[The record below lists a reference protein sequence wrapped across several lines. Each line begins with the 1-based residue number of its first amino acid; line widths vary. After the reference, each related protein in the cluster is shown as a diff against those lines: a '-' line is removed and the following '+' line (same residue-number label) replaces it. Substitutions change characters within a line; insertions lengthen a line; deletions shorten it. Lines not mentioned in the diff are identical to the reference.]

1 MKGDTGMGVLVTGAH
16 GFVGLN
22 VVRTL
27 AESGVRVFALGRR
40 EPDAWVRRFLA
51 GVEDQ
56 VDHRIADLT
65 QPGQLARALTH
76 HDVNAV
82 VHAAV
87 VTATT
92 PEVEREQAA
101 WIVAVN
107 TAGTVEA
114 LELAVAKGARRFVYV
129 SSPSAL
135 GTILPEGGPVDEH
148 VVPRPESI
156 YGITKLASEGLTHR
170 YGQMH
175 DLSTVSVRI
184 AQPYGP
190 GERPTPSRLRTSP
203 IYEWLRDASRGLRL
217 PTGPLGR
224 ARDWTYIDETARGIA
239 TLAVAEE
246 LPHDL
251 YHLSY
256 GQAVTVGEVIE
267 LLRGRYPQLT
277 IDEQPAPGTLN
288 PNIAGPNRPPLDST
302 RFAADFGWSPQVTI
316 EEGMRAYLDWWSQLE
331 LWA

>member
-1 MKGDTGMGVLVTGAH
+1 MGVLVTGAQ

-22 VVRTL
+22 VTRTL
-27 AESGVRVFALGRR
+27 AEAGARVYALGRR
-40 EPDAWVRRFLA
+40 EPDEWVRRFLA
-51 GVEDQ
+51 PVAERVEYR
-56 VDHRIADLT
+56 VADLT
-65 QPGQLARALTH
+65 QLGQLASVLA
-76 HDVNAV
+76 DDYIEAV

-107 TAGTVEA
+107 TAGTIEV
-114 LELAVAKGARRFVYV
+114 LEQAVAKGARRFVYV

-135 GTILPEGGPVDEH
+135 GTLPSGRLPVDES
-148 VVPRPESI
+148 VIPRPESI
-156 YGITKLASEGLTHR
+156 YGVTKLASERLTRR

-175 DLSTVSVRI
+175 GLSTVSVRI

-217 PTGPLGR
+217 STGPLDR
-224 ARDWTYIDETARGIA
+224 ERDWTYIDETARGIA
-239 TLAVAEE
+239 ALTLADA

-256 GQAVTVGEVIE
+256 GRAVTVGAVIE
-267 LLRGRYPQLT
+267 LLRGRYPRLEL
-277 IDEQPAPGTLN
+277 DEEPAPGVLN
-288 PNIAGPNRPPLDST
+288 PNIAGPNRPPLNSA
-302 RFAADFGWSPQVTI
+302 RFAPDFGWSPEVTI
-316 EEGMRAYLDWWSQLE
+316 AEGMSVYLDWWSQLE
-331 LWA
+331 LWT